1 MCPAF
6 IFTVPIGVIQAMT
19 NKQVGLN
26 VITELIIG
34 YILPGRPIAMMLFK
48 TWGYNT
54 MIQALAFTGASK
66 LGHYTKIPH
75 RPMFLCQIVATVVA
89 STVQLAVQAWIF
101 SNIKDL
107 CSSDLPDGFT
117 CPHTT
122 VFGTASIIVKLSF
135 IFDNLFHLLNAV
147 FIVGCHRPTA
157 YFLEW
162 SALPRSD
169 VVLRC
174 RDHCAIIPVGNAQE
188 VQDELPQVRQLPGHL
203 FEYQRTAARDTAQ
216 LHTFCDRLLHLQ
228 L

>member
-19 NKQVGLN
+19 NQQVGLN

-48 TWGYNT
+48 TWGDIT
-54 MIQALAFTGASK
+54 MIQALQFTSDFK
-66 LGHYTKIPH
+66 LGHYMKIPH

-89 STVQLAVQAWIF
+89 GTVQLAVQAWMF
-101 SNIKDL
+101 SNIEDL
-107 CSSDLPDGFT
+107 CSPDQPDGFT
-117 CPHTT
+117 CPDTT

-135 IFDNLFHLLNAV
+135 IFDNLFHFLNAIV
-147 FIVGCHRPTA
+147 IVGCHRSTA
-157 YFLEW
+157 YFLER

-174 RDHCAIIPVGNAQE
+174 RNHCPIIPVGNAQE
-188 VQDELPQVRQLPGHL
+188 VQDELSQVRQLPGHL
-203 FEYQRTAARDTAQ
+203 CQCELPAPRDANQLRTLRDS
-216 LHTFCDRLLHLQ
+216 LLRLQ